1 MVRCNWLWTFGAALV
16 LVTAVLIQGCGLKAD
31 PAPRRIQS
39 LMPVTEIRLQQAAGG
54 IFEYDAMRIY
64 ASGRSDSFL
73 GKMQGI
79 DLR

>member
-16 LVTAVLIQGCGLKAD
+16 LMTAALIQGCGLKAD

-39 LMPVTEIRLQQAAGG
+39 LVPPTEIRWQQAAVG
-54 IFEYDAMRIY
+54 IF
-64 ASGRSDSFL
+64 
-73 GKMQGI
+73 KGI